1 MVTSPQKPAAATQQT
16 KLRAAR
22 LLRGLTQ
29 QQLAQ
34 LAGTSQPQIDRLESG
49 KRKLSIDWMVRLA
62 PHLGVSP
69 IDLSD
74 ALAAQLGDRGGKRID
89 LSSIQLPPPP
99 RGGMGSVP
107 GQIPVRSAARGGKG
121 QEMFLSD
128 GPIGYTAR
136 PASLAGV
143 REAYA
148 IYMTG
153 DSMEPRYFSGW
164 LLHVNPFKPP
174 VRGRDT
180 VIYKDDNTVMVK
192 EFVRRDNNNTVVRQL
207 NPKQDIKIPNRE
219 IRETHLVVGCDQE
232 G

>member
-1 MVTSPQKPAAATQQT
+1 MATPPPKTAPAPQKS
-16 KLRAAR
+16 KLRVAR
-22 LLRGLTQ
+22 ELRGLTQ

-34 LAGTSQPQIDRLESG
+34 LAGTSQPQIDRLETG

-74 ALAAQLGDRGGKRID
+74 ALAAQLGDRGGPRID
-89 LSSIQLPPPP
+89 LSKITLPPPP

-128 GPIGYTAR
+128 GPVGYTAR

-143 REAYA
+143 RDAYA
-148 IYMTG
+148 IYMVG
-153 DSMEPRYFSGW
+153 DSMEPRYYAGW
-164 LLHVNPFKPP
+164 LLHVNPFKPLL
-174 VRGRDT
+174 RGRDT
-180 VIYKDDNTVMVK
+180 VIYKTDNSVMVK
-192 EFVRRDNNNTVVRQL
+192 EFVRRDTNHTVVRQL
-207 NPKQDIKIPNRE
+207 NPKQDIKIPNHE
-219 IRETHLVVGCDQE
+219 IRETHLVVGSDQE